1 MSEYEDRLAKCI
13 ASAFPTLSEEEIRAS
28 NMDLLFNTDSMAGVT
43 LLALIGEE
51 FGTSVE
57 PSDLLELGS
66 FAAVSNFL
74 RGSDSSR
81 VSL

>member
-28 NMDLLFNTDSMAGVT
+28 NMDFLFDTDSMAGVT
-43 LLALIGEE
+43 LIALIDEE
-51 FGTSVE
+51 FGTSAEVSE
-57 PSDLLELGS
+57 LLKLGS
-66 FAAVSNFL
+66 FDAVSRFL
-74 RGSDSSR
+74 RGSDSSK